1 VDASQGAGSKT
12 NTNDWGAYSQGMGA
26 WARGDHMVEEAKW
39 LVHLQELHAVL
50 MGFKA
55 FEPMLAKRMME
66 CQVDCTEAQSY
77 MNQLT

>member
-12 NTNDWGAYSQGMGA
+12 NANPASIA
-26 WARGDHMVEEAKW
+26 WARGDNMVEEAKW
-39 LVHLQELHAVL
+39 LVHQQELHAVL

-55 FEPMLAKRMME
+55 FEPMLAKRMVE
-66 CQVDCTEAQSY
+66 CKLEGTEAQSY